1 MEERILFV
9 DDDPNILEAYHRKLQ
24 HVLHVRTAQGP
35 HLGLREIEEKG
46 PFAVVVA
53 DMNMPLM
60 NGVEFLA
67 RVREFAPETV
77 RMMLTG
83 NSDIKTAMDAVNE
96 GCVFRFLTKPC
107 PSKLM
112 GDSLVAAIEQYRLI
126 TAEKELLEGTL
137 KGTAELLTEV
147 LSWVSPHSFGCT
159 VQLRNTAKVMA
170 ARLRVENPWEIELG
184 ATFSQIGMLAIPSE
198 IPEKASRGQSLTDEE
213 RKTLESYPATGHEL
227 LERIPRLENVA
238 RIVLYQNKLF
248 NGDGF
253 PADQVAGKEI
263 PLGSRILK
271 VVADYHELR
280 AAGQSRQESLKTMQS
295 RDGWYDPGVL
305 SVLERESPCVAVQ
318 AEAGQVI
325 AIPLKD
331 LRPGITL
338 ASPILTTE
346 GRTLVSSG
354 TIITDAF
361 LIRLRKYAATSG
373 IREPIEV
380 VIHRQ
385 PS

>member
-112 GDSLVAAIEQYRLI
+112 GDSLAAAIKQHRLI
-126 TAEKELLEGTL
+126 TAEKE
-137 KGTAELLTEV
+137 V
-147 LSWVSPHSFGCT
+147 W
-159 VQLRNTAKVMA
+159 
-170 ARLRVENPWEIELG
+170 
-184 ATFSQIGMLAIPSE
+184 
-198 IPEKASRGQSLTDEE
+198 RG
-213 RKTLESYPATGHEL
+213 R
-227 LERIPRLENVA
+227 
-238 RIVLYQNKLF
+238 
-248 NGDGF
+248 
-253 PADQVAGKEI
+253 
-263 PLGSRILK
+263 
-271 VVADYHELR
+271 
-280 AAGQSRQESLKTMQS
+280 
-295 RDGWYDPGVL
+295 
-305 SVLERESPCVAVQ
+305 
-318 AEAGQVI
+318 
-325 AIPLKD
+325 
-331 LRPGITL
+331 
-338 ASPILTTE
+338 
-346 GRTLVSSG
+346 
-354 TIITDAF
+354 
-361 LIRLRKYAATSG
+361 
-373 IREPIEV
+373 
-380 VIHRQ
+380 
-385 PS
+385 

>member
-1 MEERILFV
+1 MEEQILFV

-35 HLGLREIEEKG
+35 HLGLRAIQEKG

-60 NGVEFLA
+60 NGVEFLT
-67 RVREFAPETV
+67 RVREIAPDTV

-147 LSWVSPHSFGCT
+147 LSWVSPDSFGRT
-159 VQLRNTAKVMA
+159 VQLRNTTKVMA
-170 ARLRVENPWEIELG
+170 AKLRVEDPWEIELA
-184 ATFSQIGMLAIPSE
+184 ATLSQIGRLAIPSE
-198 IPEKASRGQSLTDEE
+198 IPEKASQGQSLTDEE
-213 RKTLESYPATGHEL
+213 RKTLESYPAIGHEL
-227 LERIPRLENVA
+227 LERIPRLEYVA

-295 RDGWYDPGVL
+295 RDGWYDPSVL
-305 SVLERESPCVAVQ
+305 SVLGRESTSAAAQ

-338 ASPILTTE
+338 ASPILTTK
-346 GRTLVSSG
+346 GRTLVSSR
-354 TIITDAF
+354 TVITDAF
-361 LIRLRKYAATSG
+361 LIRLRKYAATGG
-373 IREPIEV
+373 IKEPIEV